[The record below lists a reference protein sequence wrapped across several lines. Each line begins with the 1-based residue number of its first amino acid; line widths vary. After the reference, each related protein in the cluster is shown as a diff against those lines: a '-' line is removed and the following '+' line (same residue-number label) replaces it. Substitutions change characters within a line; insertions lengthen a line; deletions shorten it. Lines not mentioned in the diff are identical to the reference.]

1 MWRSAHRLLFLFTE
15 LRIHRLHIF
24 ILKSSVTSIKHFES
38 IWIVNSNKIYQL
50 KLIYVFFVFVYR
62 DDEQYSE
69 IMLSLWNEFEEIKKE
84 IPNRHSSTK
93 NYLHSQCAVKCLYNC
108 PIIILIPNFLLIS
121 YVFFLLLFL
130 SFWMVFLSFWVSFS
144 GRRIPI
150 TLPNTGA
157 LARKRNSFY
166 LRAILVICLVL
177 FAILQLHLIN
187 SRK

>member
-1 MWRSAHRLLFLFTE
+1 MWRRSAHRLLFLSPNWVT
-15 LRIHRLHIF
+15 IVNIF
-24 ILKSSVTSIKHFES
+24 ILKSSVTSIKHSES
-38 IWIVNSNKIYQL
+38 IWIVNSYKIYQL
-50 KLIYVFFVFVYR
+50 KLIYVLFVFVYR

-121 YVFFLLLFL
+121 YVFFFFSFFL
-130 SFWMVFLSFWVSFS
+130 FWMVFLSFWVSFS

>member
-1 MWRSAHRLLFLFTE
+1 MRGKVPLQLPHYHSYSQFSSYFLCF
-15 LRIHRLHIF
+15 F
-24 ILKSSVTSIKHFES
+24 SSS
-38 IWIVNSNKIYQL
+38 
-50 KLIYVFFVFVYR
+50 FF
-62 DDEQYSE
+62 
-69 IMLSLWNEFEEIKKE
+69 
-84 IPNRHSSTK
+84 H
-93 NYLHSQCAVKCLYNC
+93 
-108 PIIILIPNFLLIS
+108 
-121 YVFFLLLFL
+121 
-130 SFWMVFLSFWVSFS
+130 FWMMFLSFWVSFS